1 MTGAAIGRTMIEID
15 GAGPPVV
22 FVPGLGGTSN
32 SFQMLLP
39 ALGGFRCLRVDLPGS
54 GRSPAPFGTLSIE
67 GFATAVNEVIDAV
80 AGGPAHLVGH
90 SMGALVCQHVAAK
103 TPERVS
109 SLALFGPIVEPADAS
124 RQRLKDRARVARQDG
139 MIGVADAVVAAGLS
153 STSKSANQLLAAFV
167 RESHMRQDPE
177 GFAQSCEALAAAGGA
192 DLRAL
197 RCPMLIVTGDE
208 DSVAPPSVAQA
219 LADRVKGAKVKV
231 LEHCG
236 HWTPFERP
244 QDCARLLAEHLRAL
258 A

>member
-109 SLALFGPIVEPADAS
+109 SLALFRPIVEPADAL
-124 RQRLKDRARVARQDG
+124 RQRLKDRPRIARQDG
-139 MIGVADAVVAAGLS
+139 MIGVADAVVDAGLE
-153 STSKSANQLLAAFV
+153 STSASAN
-167 RESHMRQDPE
+167 H
-177 GFAQSCEALAAAGGA
+177 
-192 DLRAL
+192 
-197 RCPMLIVTGDE
+197 
-208 DSVAPPSVAQA
+208 
-219 LADRVKGAKVKV
+219 
-231 LEHCG
+231 
-236 HWTPFERP
+236 
-244 QDCARLLAEHLRAL
+244 
-258 A
+258 